1 MKEYILG
8 IDLGTTNSCVSVIE
22 GGEPVVIPSSEGG
35 RTIPSVVAWKK
46 SGERIVGVTAKRG
59 AVVDPKNTIYSVKRL
74 MGHKFSEVKEDV
86 NRVPYSIKEN
96 QKKMAV
102 VEIPVLDKTV
112 TPEEVSAAILQK
124 CKTDAEAYLGQKVE
138 KAVITCPAY
147 FTEQQRQSIKSSAE
161 IAGLDCLRIINEPTA
176 AALAYGLDKNKD
188 EIVFVYDLG
197 GGTFD
202 VSLLQISDG
211 VFEVLASNGDS
222 QLGGD
227 DFDQK
232 IVDWIVSQFKSENGV
247 DLSKDSNALSRVK
260 EAAEK
265 AKIELSSQL
274 TTNINLPFITAVDN
288 QPVHLNLDLTR
299 SKFESLV
306 QDLLER
312 IKGPIKT
319 VLQDGLKGDKLKIN
333 EVILVGGSSRIPVCQ
348 AQIKELIGLEPNKS
362 VNPDEAVALGAAAQA
377 GVLAGDVKDIVLL
390 DVTPLSLS
398 VEVNGGLC
406 DVLIPKNTTI
416 PTQKKNIYSTASHN
430 QNSVTI
436 NVLQGER
443 SLAKDN
449 KSLGMFNLDGIPPA
463 PQGVPKIEVAFDIDA
478 NGLLSVSAKDL
489 GTNKE
494 QKITIT
500 QSGVLTDDEIE
511 RMIKEAEEY
520 AEQDKEAKELIL
532 SKNELESLVNS
543 LKSTLQE
550 AKDKVDESLITPVE
564 EAITKAEDALKTG
577 TKDAIEQAKNDLLT
591 ASHPLSAKLYEN
603 AQQVDAEPVEA
614 EVVG

>member
-22 GGEPVVIPSSEGG
+22 GGEPVVIPSSEGS

-46 SGERIVGVTAKRG
+46 SGERIVGITAKRG
-59 AVVDPKNTIYSVKRL
+59 AVVDPKNTIYSAKRL
-74 MGHKFSEVKEDV
+74 MGHKYSEVKQET
-86 NRVPYSIKEN
+86 NRVPYIIKEN
-96 QKKMAV
+96 DKKMAV
-102 VEIPVLDKTV
+102 IEVPVLNKTV

-124 CKTDAEAYLGQKVE
+124 CKTDAEAYLGQTVT

-147 FTEQQRQSIKSSAE
+147 FTEQQRHSIKSSAE

-232 IVDWIVSQFKSENGV
+232 IVDWIIAQFKSENGI
-247 DLSKDSNALSRVK
+247 DLSKDVNALSRIK

-274 TTNINLPFITAVDN
+274 TTNINLPFITAMDN
-288 QPVHLNLDLTR
+288 QPIHLSLDLSR

-312 IKGPIKT
+312 IKNPIKT
-319 VLQDGLKGDKLKIN
+319 VLQDGLKGDKSKID
-333 EVILVGGSSRIPVCQ
+333 EVILVGGSSRIPCCQ
-348 AQIKELIGLEPNKS
+348 TQIKEMIGIEPNRS

-377 GVLAGDVKDIVLL
+377 GVLGGDVKDIILL
-390 DVTPLSLS
+390 DITPLSLS

-406 DVLIPKNTTI
+406 DVLISKNTTI
-416 PTQKKNIYSTASHN
+416 PTQRKNIYTTATRDQS
-430 QNSVTI
+430 SVTI

-443 SLAKDN
+443 PLAKDN

-463 PQGVPKIEVAFDIDA
+463 PQGIPKIEVSFDIDA
-478 NGLLSVSAKDL
+478 NGLLSVTAKDL

-500 QSGVLTDDEIE
+500 QSGTLTDEE
-511 RMIKEAEEY
+511 VEQMIKEAEQY
-520 AEQDKEAKELIL
+520 AEQDKEAKDLIL
-532 SKNELESLVNS
+532 SKNELESLTHS
-543 LKSTLQE
+543 IRSTIE
-550 AKDKVDESLITPVE
+550 DVRDKVDESLIVPVQ
-564 EAITKAEDALKTG
+564 EAIAKAEIALKDG
-577 TKDAIEQAKNDLLT
+577 SKESIEQAKTDLLT
-591 ASHPLSAKLYEN
+591 ASHPLGEKLYEN
-603 AQQVDAEPVEA
+603 KQEAEPVEA
-614 EVVG
+614 EVVA